1 MTGELRPNPSPIV
14 PHRSVGFDWY
24 SRIPF
29 HDRRAVDA
37 VAKWLR
43 PIPWQWFVTLTFPWD
58 VRDATAVRKLRLL
71 LNELEK
77 HHKGDV
83 CAVAGQESKPR
94 QDGMRVPWHFHL
106 LLASHHSI
114 SKECIEAIWRGLVC
128 RASDRKA
135 WEESVQVEPYE
146 AEERGPEYCLKSMN
160 DGFGDWH
167 IHRLELF
174 LPYSP
179 SKPDHRTIRGARRAR
194 LRSANLDSARIE

>member
-71 LNELEK
+71 LNELETTPIRAMEYEP
-77 HHKGDV
+77 V
-83 CAVAGQESKPR
+83 PVAGQ
-94 QDGMRVPWHFHL
+94 
-106 LLASHHSI
+106 
-114 SKECIEAIWRGLVC
+114 
-128 RASDRKA
+128 
-135 WEESVQVEPYE
+135 
-146 AEERGPEYCLKSMN
+146 
-160 DGFGDWH
+160 
-167 IHRLELF
+167 
-174 LPYSP
+174 
-179 SKPDHRTIRGARRAR
+179 
-194 LRSANLDSARIE
+194 

>member
-1 MTGELRPNPSPIV
+1 
-14 PHRSVGFDWY
+14 
-24 SRIPF
+24 
-29 HDRRAVDA
+29 
-37 VAKWLR
+37 
-43 PIPWQWFVTLTFPWD
+43 
-58 VRDATAVRKLRLL
+58 
-71 LNELEK
+71 
-77 HHKGDV
+77 
-83 CAVAGQESKPR
+83 
-94 QDGMRVPWHFHL
+94 MRVPWHFHL